1 MNISQQVYDAIE
13 RYMVEEETAIKVSL
27 RHDDGHTAQF
37 VDEVNNVT
45 HDVIFYMSSQNDY
58 IEYEFG

>member
-13 RYMVEEETAIKVSL
+13 RYMIEEETSIKTDL

-37 VDEVNNVT
+37 VDEVNKAT